1 MFINSSEQLG
11 KLTTGG
17 HGLVGSLFQRRGEQV
32 GGTLSLYVLLLYPSL
47 LF

>member
-17 HGLVGSLFQRRGEQV
+17 HGLAGSLFQRRGKQV
-32 GGTLSLYVLLLYPSL
+32 GGTLSSYVLLLYSSL
-47 LF
+47 SF